1 MYGDTF
7 SLKNYEGLKKPKAWS
22 EEKSKDSGWSSSSLL
37 SSSGMLKYQATP
49 IHTPLTLAAA
59 GGSKPGVIAS
69 VHAKMFRKKFTA
81 MFQVVQHMMG
91 QGDKDAIA
99 RVNLPRTRPLP
110 ALPLFVQRGKKS
122 TLLYDPPLCRGHA

>member
-1 MYGDTF
+1 MGQNTDFAVRRSGTTMPGRRSGDQVHKVKENCRAIDFIFT
-7 SLKNYEGLKKPKAWS
+7 LR
-22 EEKSKDSGWSSSSLL
+22 
-37 SSSGMLKYQATP
+37 YQATP

-122 TLLYDPPLCRGHA
+122 TLLYDSPLCRGHA